1 MYAVEF
7 QARIKNGM
15 IEVPPQFK
23 DKLKEVVR
31 VIVLSETQETETGAN
46 LIDQLLTTPLKVK
59 NFKPLSRAEIYERN

>member
-15 IEVPPQFK
+15 IEIPSQYK

-31 VIVLSETQETETGAN
+31 VIILSEEKETTPN
-46 LIDQLLTTPLKVK
+46 MIDQLLTSPLKVK
-59 NFKPLSRAEIYERN
+59 NFKPLSRAEIYKRS